1 MSTRT
6 TLRPYAVI
14 SAGDMS
20 AATITSTP
28 TVLQSIT
35 KFSYEISWSGTS
47 PVGTL
52 ALQVSNTYAPTS
64 NGSVGSGGTWTAMPL
79 DLSGTGAVMT
89 IPISG
94 NTGNGFID
102 ITVQAGYAVKL
113 FYTRVSGSG
122 TLIATINGKVA

>member
-1 MSTRT
+1 MSTRST
-6 TLRPYAVI
+6 IRPYAVI

-20 AATITSTP
+20 ATTITSAP

-35 KFSYEISWSGTS
+35 KFSYEVSWSGTS

-52 ALQVSNTYAPTS
+52 ALQVSNTYVPDATGGS
-64 NGSVGSGGTWTAMPL
+64 NSSGKWMNVPL
-79 DLSGTGAVMT
+79 DLSGTGVVTT

-102 ITVQAGYAVKL
+102 ITVQAGYAVRL
-113 FYTRVSGSG
+113 LYTKGSG
-122 TLIATINGKVA
+122 TGALTATINGKVA